1 MRTDGPVVI
10 ALDGT
15 THSAGTLAWGMAE
28 AVRRRSSVVLTQVVT
43 NPWLLGAWGA
53 YPVVDPQA
61 VDDEVVA
68 KAYLTRIK
76 HREEARH
83 PRMDIEAR
91 VLHGSVVPELRE
103 LSTDAQLVVVGAGLP
118 SAKGRSGVLGA
129 HLAAHARCPVAVVR
143 SDPDSPTPPEA
154 PIVVGVD
161 GSPAAECA
169 ARLAARE
176 AWMRGR
182 TLVVVHARPTVP
194 DPFEQPSVPPVPTV
208 DIEDRTH
215 QAAARVQRSLRD
227 DNPGLSVRLE
237 LVDGDPADALVGMA
251 QDAALLVVGT
261 RGLGAFRGM
270 LLGSVSSDVARS
282 ASCPVLV
289 VQDGN

>member
-1 MRTDGPVVI
+1 MRTGRTGRDRRGRT
-10 ALDGT
+10 A
-15 THSAGTLAWGMAE
+15 HSAGTLAWGMAE
-28 AVRRRSSVVLTQVVT
+28 AVRRRSAVMLTQVVS
-43 NPWLLGAWGA
+43 NPWLLGAWGT
-53 YPVVDPQA
+53 YPVVDPQS

-68 KAYLTRIK
+68 KEYLTQMK

-83 PRMDIEAR
+83 PRLEIETR
-91 VLHGSVVPELRE
+91 VVHGSVVPELRE
-103 LSTDAQLVVVGAGLP
+103 LSTDAQLLVVGAGLP

-143 SDPDSPTPPEA
+143 SDPDRPTPPVA

-169 ARLAARE
+169 AALAARE

-182 TLVVVHARPTVP
+182 TLVVVHARPTAA
-194 DPFEQPSVPPVPTV
+194 DPSQRGGAPVPTADV
-208 DIEDRTH
+208 ADRTH
-215 QAAARVQRSLRD
+215 EAAGRLQRSLQA
-227 DNPGLSVRLE
+227 DNPGLEVRLE
-237 LVDGDPADALVGMA
+237 LVDGNPAAALVELA
-251 QDAALLVVGT
+251 RDAALLIVGT
-261 RGLGAFRGM
+261 RGLGSFRGM

-289 VQDGN
+289 VQDGT